1 VRVRGGRD
9 GRCGQPEGSCCE
21 SKTAAKPAGKTT
33 GDDPCCAKNDGENR
47 SAWPGPSISALSC
60 KGLQQLL
67 TMTLPPSPPG
77 QMVVFIL
84 PEPVAFVP
92 EWSKDVAYPSRTLEV
107 PEPPPRA
114 A

>member
-1 VRVRGGRD
+1 
-9 GRCGQPEGSCCE
+9 
-21 SKTAAKPAGKTT
+21 
-33 GDDPCCAKNDGENR
+33 
-47 SAWPGPSISALSC
+47 
-60 KGLQQLL
+60 
-67 TMTLPPSPPG
+67 MTLPPSPPG